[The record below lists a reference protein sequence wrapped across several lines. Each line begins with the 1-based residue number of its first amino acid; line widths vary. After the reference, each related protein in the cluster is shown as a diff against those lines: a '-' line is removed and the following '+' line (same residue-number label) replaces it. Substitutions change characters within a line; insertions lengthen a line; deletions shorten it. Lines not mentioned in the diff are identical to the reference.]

1 MRCRVSVLWVLI
13 VAIAFVG
20 AAQMSGCSKASQP
33 YQSGKLYFSQ
43 KLYQKAAEQ
52 FQLAVSEDPE
62 TGKNYLELAKCYAEL
77 DENEKAGQNF
87 ILATEKD
94 PTLKKEVGEAIQH
107 YRAAHYNH
115 AVELMKEKSYGDAI
129 SELQEAAYLDP
140 SDPNQYIN
148 MGVCYSELKQPDL
161 AVKFYE
167 KALALSPEDKMARE
181 NLIGTFANQAGE
193 FRRQK
198 SYDEAIKFYKKVL
211 ELSSGQESL
220 DVDAISAPDLVT
232 MFKDIDKGTGYIF
245 DLGIAYLDQ
254 AEDNKDQD
262 ALERASAI
270 FKALYDANP
279 ADEDALYYYAY
290 SRSVAEDY
298 SDAIMSFGRLL
309 DRNPREASYYMDM
322 ASAYVK
328 AAGSDSDMQM
338 KGVLY
343 FALAKAL
350 GSDSN
355 KLAKSAFKDTGTLE
369 KRLKEKYKTWSDM
382 KKALGS
388 MGLPEDIYAYTE
400 DSGNEVE
407 AWMYWSKGEA
417 AVFTNGYE
425 TGKISFAPQE

>member
-1 MRCRVSVLWVLI
+1 MRCKVRVLLLVL
-13 VAIAFVG
+13 VAIALVG
-20 AAQMSGCSKASQP
+20 AVQMSGCSKASQP
-33 YQSGKLYFSQ
+33 FQSGKLYFSQ

-52 FQLAVSEDPE
+52 FQLAAQEDPE
-62 TGKNYLELAKCYAEL
+62 NGKNYLELAKCYAEL

-87 ILATEKD
+87 TLALEKD
-94 PTLKKEVGEAIQH
+94 PTLEKEVDEAIQH

-140 SDPNQYIN
+140 RDPNQYIN

-161 AVKFYE
+161 AVEYYE
-167 KALALSPEDKMARE
+167 KALTLSPEDKMARE
-181 NLIGTFANQAGE
+181 NLIATFANQASE

-198 SYDEAIKFYKKVL
+198 SHDEAIKFYTKVL
-211 ELSSGQESL
+211 ELTSGVDSL
-220 DVDAISAPDLVT
+220 DVENTPPGDLVA
-232 MFKDIDKGTGYIF
+232 MFKETEKGTGYLF
-245 DLGIAYLDQ
+245 DLGISYLDK
-254 AEDNKDQD
+254 AEDKGDKK
-262 ALERASAI
+262 ALALASGI
-270 FKALYDANP
+270 FKALYDDNP
-279 ADEDALYYYAY
+279 ADDDALYYYAY

-298 SDAIMSFGRLL
+298 SDAIMAFGKLL
-309 DRNPREASYYMDM
+309 DRNPREATYYMDM

-328 AAGSDSDMQM
+328 AAGSNSEMQM

-343 FALAKAL
+343 FALARAL
-350 GSDSN
+350 ESDDN
-355 KLAKSAFKDTGTLE
+355 KLAKSTFKDTATLE
-369 KRLKEKYKTWSDM
+369 KRLKDKYKTWADM
-382 KKALGS
+382 KKAIGS

-400 DSGNEVE
+400 DSGNQVE